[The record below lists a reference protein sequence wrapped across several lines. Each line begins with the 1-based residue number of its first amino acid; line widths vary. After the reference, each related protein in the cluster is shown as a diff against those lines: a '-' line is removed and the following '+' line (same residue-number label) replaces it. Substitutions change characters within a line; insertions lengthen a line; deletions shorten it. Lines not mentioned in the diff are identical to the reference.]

1 MKVFIY
7 ISVCVFRCRHNYIQI
22 EQNLFFSLYK
32 FRVSSGLFTQFRQ
45 APWHRHSDS
54 LDFDKASASASETC
68 FCWHL
73 GRLASFTARAMAF
86 QSICGLAATTSFPVP
101 VPVPNP
107 DFPSY
112 SLLRLVLNVYPVD
125 TLCVSLCGHVTVY
138 GFALP
143 LLAPYWG
150 ASEEALGVFPS
161 ALSSGLHLGGCLVW
175 MA

>member
-1 MKVFIY
+1 MKI
-7 ISVCVFRCRHNYIQI
+7 FRNNYKVKLNFVQTV
-22 EQNLFFSLYK
+22 FFSVHK

-101 VPVPNP
+101 VPNP

-138 GFALP
+138 GFASP